1 MLCLLRCLAVVLHN
15 NFYHFIQEE
24 ILYVVYLTNQ
34 VCSPYHQLWSQTFL
48 LPDECNV
55 VLYIQLEK
63 ENRSKFRQRKLN
75 IDSVVFSLCSDVK
88 PSNILVD
95 DSGHVKL
102 CDFGIS
108 GQLVDSIARTVDA
121 GCRPYMAV
129 SQLCVPK
136 FCSGFVSERV
146 SGLGGKANV
155 FF

>member
-1 MLCLLRCLAVVLHN
+1 M
-15 NFYHFIQEE
+15 
-24 ILYVVYLTNQ
+24 
-34 VCSPYHQLWSQTFL
+34 
-48 LPDECNV
+48 
-55 VLYIQLEK
+55 LYIQLEK
-63 ENRSKFRQRKLN
+63 ENRSKFHQRKLN
-75 IDSVVFSLCSDVK
+75 IDSVVFSLCVDVK

-129 SQLCVPK
+129 SQLCVPMDK
-136 FCSGFVSERV
+136 FCSGFVSEGV

-155 FF
+155 SFLTFLPP